1 MGSDQDS
8 STIRQTK
15 STAKDSGR
23 NLSAAR
29 WSLIAA
35 LFTMFV
41 WGVNFA
47 VVKYVLDA
55 LGVGAFLFIRFLLMP
70 ALTALLL
77 VVVFRDRIAR
87 TLPKRE
93 DWGRF
98 IACGL
103 IGHTLHIGVVFW
115 GIHLSTAFS
124 SAVVLTSQPLF
135 TLLILI
141 VLGAERLRPTQVAGT
156 LVAFAGIAVFLSDKF
171 TRGVAHA
178 GFGDLLLLFAAACFS
193 LYTVLARPLVARYG
207 PLIVLAYTLFLGAPP
222 LLLVSAPSFF
232 SADLARLSPLVWF
245 GLFWSIALSS
255 VLGWLVWA
263 WVNHVRGIARSA
275 PLMYLPP
282 PIAGVV
288 AWLTLGEQF
297 TWLKIAGAAVTMAG
311 VAWAQFGSGRPQPA
325 QPDTP

>member
-1 MGSDQDS
+1 M
-8 STIRQTK
+8 
-15 STAKDSGR
+15 
-23 NLSAAR
+23 SAAR

-47 VVKYVLDA
+47 FVKYVLDA
-55 LGVGAFLFIRFLLMP
+55 LGVGPFLFIRFVAMPLL
-70 ALTALLL
+70 AYLLLLL
-77 VVVFRDRIAR
+77 VFRSRVGR
-87 TLPKRE
+87 SVPKRE
-93 DWGRF
+93 DLPRF
-98 IACGL
+98 VACAL
-103 IGHTLHIGVVFW
+103 IGHTLHIGIVFW
-115 GIHLSTAFS
+115 GMNLSTAFS

-141 VLGAERLRPTQVAGT
+141 VLGAERLRPSQVAGT
-156 LVAFAGIAVFLSDKF
+156 VVAFVGIAVFLSDKF

-178 GFGDLLLLFAAACFS
+178 GLGDVLLLVAAACFS

-207 PLIVLAYTLFLGAPP
+207 PLILLAYTLFIGAPP
-222 LLLVSAPSFF
+222 LLLLSAPSFLA
-232 SADLARLSPLVWF
+232 ADLSKLTPMVWA

-263 WVNHVRGIARSA
+263 WVNHVRGIARTA
-275 PLMYLPP
+275 ALMYLPP

-311 VAWAQFGSGRPQPA
+311 VAWAQFGGGKPTPT